1 MAHSPYAAPR
11 QRPKWPWI
19 AGLLVVIAVAAFA
32 GVAASTAPFT
42 DDDVD
47 RLVAGIQQTAVADTP
62 TVPATPTP
70 MPTEAPPDPE
80 APRRTADAWFASWAN
95 GDYAGMYRLTS
106 DTTRTVVSEEEFVE
120 RYQSVEAEAGIK
132 SVAATLTG
140 DPNADGA
147 YPYQV
152 TFESSY
158 LGDFSQEGALPLV
171 EESREWR
178 VVWTPS
184 LIFTQL
190 GETGCVDWQGQSIQ
204 RGRILDADGDVL
216 AEDAEV
222 AQVGIVPG
230 DIVDESIID
239 RLGEVIDMNPDDIRA
254 IYQKEGLDPSWVVPI
269 KNLPAD
275 QAIDLINQVKD
286 MKGVQVQRAF
296 SRVYPHGQLFAHVTG
311 YVSPA
316 LEEDVLADETGS
328 IQPGEMVGR
337 SGLEYGANEIL
348 AGKPGGKLLVVECQT
363 RQEREVIAESEGV
376 APLDIQVTI
385 DIDFQ
390 KQVDAAVGDVDTL
403 ASAPNATADAKA
415 KQERGSAVV
424 IDPRT
429 GAILAM
435 VSHPTFDPNSF
446 VTGSFSDEELARL
459 NDAQLSPLLNRAASA
474 TYPAGSVFKVI
485 TTAAAMAD
493 LGYTGETPIE
503 CPASYT
509 IGDQTWND
517 WVVENGLSAQGQLTL
532 HTGLVRSCN
541 TVFYQIG
548 HKLDDEGASLLPDMA
563 KAFGL
568 GSPTG
573 VAYFPEASGVV
584 PDPNW
589 KLENIGDGWSTGDNV
604 NLSIGQG
611 YLLVSPLQMA
621 NVYAAI
627 ANGGDLLQP
636 YIVDKAILP
645 GTDQVEQI
653 GTRQVIREL
662 PLTDEQVAMLQGAL
676 RDQTSN
682 DAGVGSSRIFGDFT
696 WPISGKTGTAQ
707 NGPQDNPPPP
717 HSWFAAY
724 GPAGEEATIA
734 SVVMFEQVGEGVQYA
749 APVTKAIYQAYINDA
764 TQQDLASAGDG
775 S

>member
-11 QRPKWPWI
+11 HRPKWPWI
-19 AGLLVVIAVAAFA
+19 AGLFVVIAIAAFA

-42 DDDVD
+42 DDDVNG
-47 RLVAGIQQTAVADTP
+47 LVAEIQQTAVADTP
-62 TVPATPTP
+62 TVAATPTP
-70 MPTEAPPDPE
+70 APTEPAPDPD
-80 APRRTADAWFASWAN
+80 APIRTIDAWFSSWER
-95 GDYAGMYRLTS
+95 GDFVGMYRLTS
-106 DTTRTVVSEEEFVE
+106 DTTRTVVTEEEFVN
-120 RYQSVEAEAGIK
+120 RYESIHAEAGIK
-132 SVAATLTG
+132 SLSASVIGEAN
-140 DPNADGA
+140 PDGVF
-147 YPYQV
+147 PYQV

-158 LGDFSQEGALPLV
+158 LGEFSQEGALPLI
-171 EESREWR
+171 EEGREWR
-178 VVWTPS
+178 VTWTPA
-184 LIFTQL
+184 LIFSQL
-190 GETGCVDWQGQSIQ
+190 GETGCVDWEGKPTQ
-204 RGRILDADGDVL
+204 RGRILDADGEVL

-230 DIVDESIID
+230 DIADDSIID
-239 RLGEVIDMNPDDIRA
+239 QLGAIIDMNPNDIRE
-254 IYQKEGLDPSWVVPI
+254 IYQAEGIDPSWVIPI

-286 MKGVQVQRAF
+286 LGGVQVQRSFA
-296 SRVYPHGQLFAHVTG
+296 RVYPHGPLFAHVTG

-316 LEEDVLADETGS
+316 LEEDVLGDETGS

-337 SGLEYGANEIL
+337 SGLERGANEIL
-348 AGKPGGKLLVVECQT
+348 AGKPGGKLLVVECET
-363 RQEREVIAESEGV
+363 RQAREIIAESEGV
-376 APLDIQVTI
+376 APLDIQITI

-390 KQVDAAVGDVDTL
+390 RTVDEAVGDVDTL
-403 ASAPNATADAKA
+403 ASVPGGDVEAKPGD
-415 KQERGSAVV
+415 ERGSAVV

-446 VTGSFSDEELARL
+446 VTGNFNDDELERI
-459 NDAQLSPLLNRAASA
+459 NDPTLTPLLNRAASA
-474 TYPAGSVFKVI
+474 TYPAGSIFKVI
-485 TTAAAMAD
+485 TTAAAMAN
-493 LGYTGETPIE
+493 LGYTGDTPIE

-509 IGDQTWND
+509 IGDVTWND

-548 HKLDDEGASLLPDMA
+548 HKLDDEDPNLLPDMT

-584 PDPNW
+584 PDPSW
-589 KLENIGDGWSTGDNV
+589 KRENIGDGWATGDNV

-611 YLLVSPLQMA
+611 YLLASPLQMA
-621 NVYAAI
+621 NAYAAI
-627 ANGGDLLQP
+627 ANGGELLQP
-636 YIVDKAILP
+636 YLVDKALLP
-645 GTDQVEQI
+645 GTDKVEQI
-653 GTRQVIREL
+653 GQRQVIHEL
-662 PLTDEQVAMLQGAL
+662 PLTDDQIAMLQGAL

-682 DAGVGSSRIFGDFT
+682 DGGVGSSRIFGDFG
-696 WPISGKTGTAQ
+696 WPIAGKTGTAQ

-749 APVTKAIYQAYINDA
+749 APVTRAIYQTYIADA
-764 TQQDLASAGDG
+764 TQQDLASSGAG

>member
-11 QRPKWPWI
+11 HRSKWPWI
-19 AGLLVVIAVAAFA
+19 AGLIVVLAIAAFA

-42 DDDVD
+42 DNDVD
-47 RLVAGIQQTAVADTP
+47 NRVAEIQQTAVADTP

-70 MPTEAPPDPE
+70 APTEVPPDPD
-80 APRRTADAWFASWAN
+80 APRRTVDAWFASWQK

-106 DTTRTVVSEEEFVE
+106 DSTRTVLSEDEFVE
-120 RYQSVEAEAGIK
+120 RYTSIRAEAGVK
-132 SVAATLTG
+132 SVSATVTG

-147 YPYQV
+147 WPYLA

-158 LGDFSQEGALPLV
+158 LGEFSQESTLPLT
-171 EESREWR
+171 EEGGEWR

-184 LIFTQL
+184 LIFSKL
-190 GETGCVDWQGQSIQ
+190 GDTGCVDWQGQPIQ
-204 RGRILDADGDVL
+204 RGRILDADGEVL

-222 AQVGIVPG
+222 AQIGIVPG
-230 DIVDESIID
+230 DLVDESTVD
-239 RLGEVIDMNPDDIRA
+239 RLGEIIDMNPDDIRA
-254 IYQKEGLDPSWVVPI
+254 IYQKEGIDPGWVVPI

-286 MKGVQVQRAF
+286 LKGVQVQRSF
-296 SRVYPHGQLFAHVTG
+296 SRVYPHGPLFAHVTG

-316 LEEDVLADETGS
+316 LQEDVLADETGS

-363 RQEREVIAESEGV
+363 RQARDVIAESEGV
-376 APLDIQVTI
+376 APLDIQITI

-390 KQVDAAVGDVDTL
+390 KEVDAAVGNVETL
-403 ASAPNATADAKA
+403 ASVPGADTDAGPKN
-415 KQERGSAVV
+415 ERGSAVV

-429 GAILAM
+429 GAVLAM
-435 VSHPTFDPNSF
+435 VSHPVFDPNSF
-446 VTGSFSDEELARL
+446 VTGNFSDEELARL
-459 NDAQLSPLLNRAASA
+459 NDPQLSPLLNRAASA
-474 TYPAGSVFKVI
+474 TYPAGSIFKVI

-493 LGYTGETPIE
+493 LGYTGDTPID

-509 IGDQTWND
+509 IGDVTWND

-548 HKLDDEGASLLPDMA
+548 HKLDDEDPNLLPNMT

-573 VAYFPEASGVV
+573 IAYFPEASGVV
-584 PDPNW
+584 PDPQW
-589 KLENIGDGWSTGDNV
+589 KLENVGDGWATGDNV

-611 YLLVSPLQMA
+611 YLLTSPLQMA
-621 NVYAAI
+621 NAYAAI
-627 ANGGDLLQP
+627 ANGGELLQP
-636 YIVDKAILP
+636 YIVDKALLP

-653 GTRQVIREL
+653 GERKVIREL
-662 PLTDEQVAMLQGAL
+662 PLTDEQIAMLQGAL

-682 DAGVGSSRIFGDFT
+682 DAGVGSSRIFGDFP
-696 WPISGKTGTAQ
+696 WPIAGKTGTAQ

-724 GPAGEEATIA
+724 GPAGEEATVA

-749 APVTKAIYQAYINDA
+749 APVTKVIYQAYINEA
-764 TQQDLASAGDG
+764 TRQDLATSDG
-775 S
+775 GS

>member
-11 QRPKWPWI
+11 HRPKWPWI
-19 AGLLVVIAVAAFA
+19 AGLFVVIAIAAFA

-42 DDDVD
+42 DDDVNN
-47 RLVAGIQQTAVADTP
+47 LVAEIQQTAVADTP
-62 TVPATPTP
+62 TPAATPTTE
-70 MPTEAPPDPE
+70 PTEAPPDPD
-80 APRRTADAWFASWAN
+80 APKRTVDAWFATWQR
-95 GDYAGMYRLTS
+95 GDFAGMYRLTS
-106 DTTRTVVSEEEFVE
+106 DTTRTVVSEEEFVN
-120 RYQSVEAEAGIK
+120 RYESIQAEAGIK
-132 SVAATLTG
+132 SISASVTG
-140 DPNADGA
+140 DTNADGA
-147 YPYQV
+147 WPYEV

-158 LGDFSQEGALPLV
+158 LGDFSEKGALSLV
-171 EESREWR
+171 EEGKEWR

-184 LIFTQL
+184 LIFSKL
-190 GETGCVDWQGQSIQ
+190 GDTGGVDWQGKPTQ
-204 RGRILDADGDVL
+204 RGRILDADGEVL

-222 AQVGIVPG
+222 AQVSVVPG
-230 DIVDESIID
+230 DIADDSTID
-239 RLGEVIDMNPDDIRA
+239 RLGEIIDMNPDDIRA
-254 IYQKEGLDPSWVVPI
+254 IYQKDGTDPSWAVPI

-286 MKGVQVQRAF
+286 LKGIKVQRSFA
-296 SRVYPHGQLFAHVTG
+296 RVYPHGPLFAHVTG

-316 LEEDVLADETGS
+316 LEEDVLGDDTGS

-337 SGLEYGANEIL
+337 SGLERGANEIL
-348 AGKPGGKLLVVECQT
+348 AGKPGGKLLVVECET
-363 RQEREVIAESEGV
+363 RQARDVIVESEGV
-376 APLDIQVTI
+376 APLDIQITI

-390 KQVDAAVGDVDTL
+390 KTVDAAVGDVDAL
-403 ASAPNATADAKA
+403 ASVPGGNVEAKPGD
-415 KQERGSAVV
+415 ERGSAVV

-435 VSHPTFDPNSF
+435 VSHPTFDPNNF
-446 VTGSFSDEELARL
+446 VTGNFSDEELARI
-459 NDAQLSPLLNRAASA
+459 NDSTLTPLLNRAANG
-474 TYPAGSVFKVI
+474 TYPAGSIFKVI

-493 LGYTGETPIE
+493 LGYTGDTPID

-509 IGDQTWND
+509 IGDVTWND

-532 HTGLVRSCN
+532 HSGLVRSCN

-548 HKLDDEGASLLPDMA
+548 HKLDDEDPNLLPDMT

-573 VAYFPEASGVV
+573 IAYFPESSGVV
-584 PDPNW
+584 PDPQW
-589 KLENIGDGWSTGDNV
+589 KMDNIGDGWATGDNV

-611 YLLVSPLQMA
+611 YLLATPLQMA

-636 YIVDKAILP
+636 YLVDKALLP

-653 GTRQVIREL
+653 GQREVIHHL
-662 PLTDEQVAMLQGAL
+662 PLTDDQVAELQSAL

-682 DAGVGSSRIFGDFT
+682 DAGVGSSRIFGDFP
-696 WPISGKTGTAQ
+696 WPIAGKTGTAQ
-707 NGPQDNPPPP
+707 NGPQDGTVKP

-724 GPAGEEATIA
+724 GPSGEEATIA

-749 APVTKAIYQAYINDA
+749 APVTKAIYQAYIADA
-764 TQQDLASAGDG
+764 TQQDLATAGG